1 MSLQDQP
8 KPKRAGFRGT
18 PNIHGR
24 PKGAKNKTTLP
35 AKEALEAAFEGMGG
49 VPRLLA
55 WGNDNP
61 GEFYKLWSKLIPT
74 NVKAE
79 INGGITLT
87 PVINLSGRPEPK
99 PIEATAQR
107 VIEAVVEAV
116 VDADMT
122 ILDSKLDP

>member
-1 MSLQDQP
+1 MPLSDP
-8 KPKRAGFRGT
+8 NNPVHRFGARRAT
-18 PNIHGR
+18 GR
-24 PKGAKNKTTLP
+24 TKGIPNKTTKD
-35 AKEALEAAFEGMGG
+35 AKAALEAAFEGMGG